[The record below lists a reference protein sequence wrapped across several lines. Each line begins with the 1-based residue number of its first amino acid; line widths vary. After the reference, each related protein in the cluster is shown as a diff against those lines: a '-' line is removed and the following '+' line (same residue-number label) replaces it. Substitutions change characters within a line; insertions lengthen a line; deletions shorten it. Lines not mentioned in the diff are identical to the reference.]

1 MKKLTKIFIAEDH
14 PFYAKGVSNVLD
26 NFSQFSVVGITELA
40 SEIIPNIKLVSP
52 QILILDI
59 NLSGENSFDI
69 VPEIKR
75 LFPKL
80 KILILSMYLPSDTK
94 ISSVKKDIDG
104 YVLKNSGTEILVKA
118 LTNLSLNLKYW
129 DPNINTE
136 NHHSK
141 DNFVQKLKLSAREL
155 EILALLKEG
164 LTNKQISDNLFLSEF
179 TVKTHRKNIMSKMEV
194 NNIVDLLKK
203 SQ

>member
-1 MKKLTKIFIAEDH
+1 
-14 PFYAKGVSNVLD
+14 
-26 NFSQFSVVGITELA
+26 
-40 SEIIPNIKLVSP
+40 
-52 QILILDI
+52 
-59 NLSGENSFDI
+59 
-69 VPEIKR
+69 
-75 LFPKL
+75 
-80 KILILSMYLPSDTK
+80 MYLPSDTK

-129 DPNINTE
+129 DPNIITE

-203 SQ
+203 C